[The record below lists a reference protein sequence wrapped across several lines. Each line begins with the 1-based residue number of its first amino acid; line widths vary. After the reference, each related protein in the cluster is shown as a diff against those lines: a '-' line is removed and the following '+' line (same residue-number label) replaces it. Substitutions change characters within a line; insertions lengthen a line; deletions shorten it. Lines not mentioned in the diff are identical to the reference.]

1 MKNILEQVKSFCQE
15 NNLIN
20 HGDKIL
26 LAVSGG
32 PDSTALLYTMFAL
45 KNEFSIKIAV
55 AHIEHGLRGE
65 SSLRDQLFVKKI
77 AENLKVDFY
86 NKNVNVT
93 EARKSGESIE
103 EACRR
108 VRYHFFF
115 DTLQRFGFDKIATG
129 HTLDDNIETI
139 IYRFLSG
146 TGPSGITGIHPKNAC
161 IVHPLL
167 GCTKEEIVDYLKRE
181 KLNYRTDET
190 NIDTSIIRN
199 KIRLKIVPQL
209 ESVNFN
215 FKSHILN
222 LMNIIKN
229 ENEILDELTES
240 MISSM
245 IVEEA
250 RDIITIKYGKFFC
263 LHKAIKR
270 RVVITLVRKL
280 TDSDSFIK
288 KNYVSFKTVDNI
300 ACNNIVGNKVLYCND
315 LFMIKKEYDNLMFQK
330 NVVKPVNKKYLY
342 HVSDIKEVFIK
353 EIEKKVIFSIEENI
367 SFFEFNKLYFDFN
380 KLIFPLIIRNR
391 IDGDRIRLR
400 NLGTKKLKTIFIND
414 KVTGNQ
420 RETVPLLVFKDEI
433 IGIFSSFYGK
443 KNRTAENY
451 MITSQTRRI
460 LVCELVHNTDIY
472 T

>member
-93 EARKSGESIE
+93 EARKPGESIE

-229 ENEILDELTES
+229 ENEILDKLTES

-250 RDIITIKYGKFFC
+250 RDIITIKYGKFFY

-288 KNYVSFKTVDNI
+288 KNYVSF
-300 ACNNIVGNKVLYCND
+300 
-315 LFMIKKEYDNLMFQK
+315 
-330 NVVKPVNKKYLY
+330 
-342 HVSDIKEVFIK
+342 
-353 EIEKKVIFSIEENI
+353 
-367 SFFEFNKLYFDFN
+367 
-380 KLIFPLIIRNR
+380 
-391 IDGDRIRLR
+391 
-400 NLGTKKLKTIFIND
+400 
-414 KVTGNQ
+414 
-420 RETVPLLVFKDEI
+420 
-433 IGIFSSFYGK
+433 
-443 KNRTAENY
+443 
-451 MITSQTRRI
+451 
-460 LVCELVHNTDIY
+460 
-472 T
+472 